1 MKKYI
6 NLLANRR
13 SIFGSFLFVLLFL
26 FSFSPKT
33 FTGQTITT
41 GTITGSP
48 FCACAAVSV
57 PFTITGTFTAGNT
70 FTAQLSSATGSFAA
84 PITIG
89 TLAGTAA
96 GTITCTIPCNT
107 AAGVGYII
115 RVIGSTPSITGSSSA
130 AIRIVGPRVATFS
143 YTASPYCQNAANPL
157 PTFSGGGVAGIF
169 SSTPGF
175 VFISTTTGQIN
186 LAGSNTGTYTVT
198 NTLAATS
205 AANGSCPAVT
215 ATSPVTINPAQ
226 DASFTYP
233 ASAFCKTSAN
243 PTPTITGTPGG
254 TFTSSPAGLVFVS
267 ATTGQINLTTS
278 TSGIYT
284 ITYTTPGPLCIN
296 TSTASVT
303 ITTPK
308 VATFSYTGSPYC
320 QNASNPLPTYTGG
333 GVAGT
338 FSSTAGLVFTST
350 STGQINLAGSNAST
364 YTVTN
369 TIAATGGCPAISAT
383 STIVINPTQD
393 SSFHYTGSPFCKTG
407 ANPTPTITGTSGG
420 TFTSTPAGLVFV
432 SSSTG
437 VINLATSTAGTYNV
451 KYTTPGP
458 CQTTLTVPITITAPA
473 VATFSYTGTPYCQ
486 NSANPSPTFSGGGVA
501 GTFSSTAG
509 LVFLNTNTG
518 QVNLSA
524 SNASTYTV
532 TNTLPAT
539 GGCPVITATSSIV
552 INPTQDS
559 SFHYT
564 GSTFCKTGTNPTPV
578 ITGTPGGTFTA
589 TPAGLAFVSA
599 STGVI
604 NLATT
609 AVGIYNIK
617 YTTPG
622 PCPTSLTVSVTITA
636 ANVATFS
643 YTGSPYCQNAA
654 NPLPAFSGG
663 GVAGTF
669 SSTAGLVFLSTSTGQ
684 VNLSASNASTY
695 TVTNTIAASG
705 GCNAVSATSTIVINP
720 TQDSTF
726 SYSSNSFCKSG
737 TNPIPTITGTS
748 GGTFTSTPVGLV
760 FVTPIVN
767 PGEINLTASAAG
779 TYSITYTTPGPCAT
793 HLTVSITITAPSVA
807 TFSYSGSP
815 YCSNAANPSP
825 VLGAGASAGLFSS
838 TAGLVFLNTATG
850 QINLTTST
858 AGSYTVT
865 NTIAASGGCP
875 STSATDTITI
885 TTVSTGNFSYTNT
898 PYCINS
904 ANPTPVL
911 GAGSIAGTFSSTAG
925 LIFSNTSTGQV
936 NLSGSNAST
945 YTVTNTIPA
954 SGGCPVVTSTS
965 SITITT
971 PAVGT
976 FSYTAT
982 PYCQNAANPS
992 PVFNGGGVAGT
1003 FSSTG
1008 GLSITAG
1015 SGLVNLATSNA
1026 GTYVVTNTIAA
1037 SGGCAATQDTSSITI
1052 VANPSVSV
1060 NSPTVCSGLVTTLTA
1075 NGATS
1080 YIWSAGAT
1088 STGTNTATVSPANTT
1103 SYTVT
1108 GTTSGCSAT
1117 AVSTVT
1123 TNNCHLVPG
1132 FSADHTTICSSGC
1145 VTFTDLTT
1153 GSPTNWTWLFPGGI
1167 PSTSNSSGPVTVCF
1181 DSVMNYTVSLIVSN
1195 SASTDTIIK
1204 PDYIHVVQSTPVT
1217 ITGNT
1222 SINSCESTQL
1232 TALPAGISYLWGPDI
1247 ALQCNTCQ
1255 TATISATATQQYYVT
1270 YTDLNGCTS
1279 ADTTIVNVTGIYAYF
1294 MPTGFSPN
1302 GDGNNDVLY
1311 VKGRGI
1317 DFIDLI
1323 IYDRIGE
1330 KVFETTST
1338 DNGWDGTLNG
1348 VLMNSNSFDYIL
1360 EVTYCNGQT
1369 VSEKGTLAL
1378 IR

>member
-1 MKKYI
+1 MKKI
-6 NLLANRR
+6 ISSETNIRNIV
-13 SIFGSFLFVLLFL
+13 SSFLFVFFFLLFL
-26 FSFSPKT
+26 FPKT
-33 FTGQTITT
+33 FSGQTITT

-48 FCACAAVSV
+48 FCACATVSV
-57 PFTITGTFTAGNT
+57 PFTITGAFTAGNI
-70 FTAQLSSATGSFAA
+70 FTAQLSSAAGSFAA
-84 PITIG
+84 PVTIG

-96 GTITCTIPCNT
+96 GTITCTIPCST
-107 AAGVGYII
+107 AAGVGYLI
-115 RVIGSTPSITGSSSA
+115 RVTSSTPSITGSSST

-157 PTFSGGGVAGIF
+157 PTFSGGGVAGAF

-175 VFISTTTGQIN
+175 VFISTSTGQIN

-198 NTLAATS
+198 NTLVATS

-233 ASAFCKTSAN
+233 LSAYCKTSAN
-243 PTPTITGTPGG
+243 PTPTVTGTPGG
-254 TFTSSPAGLVFVS
+254 TFTSSPAGLVFIS
-267 ATTGQINLTTS
+267 ATTGQINLTAS
-278 TSGIYT
+278 TSGVYT
-284 ITYTTPGPLCIN
+284 VTYTTPGPLCIN
-296 TSTASVT
+296 TSTASIT

-308 VATFSYTGSPYC
+308 VATFSYIGSPYC
-320 QNASNPLPTYTGG
+320 QNAANPSPTYSGG

-350 STGQINLAGSNAST
+350 STGQVNLAGSNAST

-369 TIAATGGCPAISAT
+369 TIAATGGCPAITAT
-383 STIVINPTQD
+383 STLVINPTQD
-393 SSFHYTGSPFCKTG
+393 SSFRYTGSPFCKTA
-407 ANPTPTITGTSGG
+407 ANPTPTITGTPGG
-420 TFTSTPAGLVFV
+420 TFTATPGGLVFV

-458 CQTTLTVPITITAPA
+458 CQTSLTVPVTVTAPA
-473 VATFSYTGTPYCQ
+473 IATFSYTGTPYCQ
-486 NSANPSPTFSGGGVA
+486 NAANPSPTFSGGGVA

-509 LVFLNTNTG
+509 LVFLNNLTG
-518 QVNLSA
+518 QVNLSG
-524 SNASTYTV
+524 STSSSYTV

-539 GGCPVITATSSIV
+539 GGCPVITATSPIV

-559 SFHYT
+559 SFRYT
-564 GSTFCKTGTNPTPV
+564 GSTFCKTGTNPMPT
-578 ITGTPGGTFTA
+578 ITGTSGGTFSA
-589 TPAGLAFVSA
+589 TPGGLVFVST

-609 AVGIYNIK
+609 TVGTYNVK

-654 NPLPAFSGG
+654 NPLPTFNGG

-669 SSTAGLVFLSTSTGQ
+669 SSTAGLVFLNTSTGQ
-684 VNLSASNASTY
+684 INLSASNASTY

-705 GCNAVSATSTIVINP
+705 GCNAVTATSTIVINP
-720 TQDSTF
+720 TQDSSF
-726 SYSSNSFCKSG
+726 SYSSNTFCKSA
-737 TNPIPTITGTS
+737 TNPIPAITGTP
-748 GGTFTSTPVGLV
+748 GGTFTSTPGGLV

-767 PGEINLTASAAG
+767 PGEINLSASSAG
-779 TYSITYTTPGPCAT
+779 TYSVTYTTPGPCAT
-793 HLTVSITITAPSVA
+793 HLTVSITITAPSLA

-825 VLGAGASAGLFSS
+825 ALGAGASAGLYSS
-838 TAGLVFLNTATG
+838 TAGLVFQNTSTG
-850 QINLTTST
+850 QVNLSAST

-865 NTIAASGGCP
+865 NTIAAAGGCP

-925 LIFSNTSTGQV
+925 LVFVNTSTGQV
-936 NLSGSNAST
+936 DFTTSSAGT

-954 SGGCPVVTSTS
+954 SGGCPIVTNTS
-965 SITITT
+965 SITINT

-992 PVFNGGGVAGT
+992 PVFSGGGVGGT

-1015 SGLVNLATSNA
+1015 TGLVNLSTSTA

-1052 VANPSVSV
+1052 VANPAVTV
-1060 NSPTVCSGLVTTLTA
+1060 NSPSVCSGLAATLTA
-1075 NGATS
+1075 TGATTFT
-1080 YIWSAGAT
+1080 WSAGAT
-1088 STGTNTATVSPANTT
+1088 STGANTATASPANTT

-1108 GTTSGCSAT
+1108 GTANGCSST

-1123 TNNCHLVPG
+1123 INNCHLIPD

-1153 GSPTNWTWLFPGGI
+1153 GTPSNWAWYFPGGN
-1167 PSTSNSSGPVTVCF
+1167 PSTSNVSGPVTVCY
-1181 DSVMNYTVSLIVSN
+1181 DSVRNYTVFLVVSN
-1195 SASTDTIIK
+1195 SVSTDTILK

-1222 SINSCESTQL
+1222 SINSCETTQL
-1232 TALPAGISYLWGPDI
+1232 TAEPAGTSYLWGPNI

-1270 YTDLNGCTS
+1270 FTDLNGCIS
-1279 ADTTIVNVTGIYAYF
+1279 GDTTVVNVTGIYSYF

-1302 GDGNNDVLY
+1302 GDNNNDLLL

-1317 DFIDLI
+1317 ENIDLI

-1330 KVFETTST
+1330 KVFESTSL
-1338 DNGWDGTLNG
+1338 DKGWDGTYNG
-1348 VLMNSNSFDYIL
+1348 MQMNDNSFDYIL
-1360 EVTYCNGQT
+1360 NVTYCNGKS